1 MLPSARRSFNK
12 DCLTLSRKSLVNI
25 KSVRIIKKALLS
37 ICVFITIIFA
47 YSLLNSPAYPQNL
60 FKANPSLHLSQT
72 LSDRSPVREVRS
84 VGMTVADMDRAV
96 EFYSQVLSFQK
107 ISEVEVWGTE
117 YEKLQGLFGVRM
129 RVVRMKLGDEAIE
142 LTDYLTPGGRPIP
155 IDARSNDR
163 AFQHIAIVVSDMARA
178 YQKLSE
184 HKVQYVSTAPQRLP
198 EYIKVAAGIEAF
210 YFRDPDGHNLE
221 IIHYPADKGDPKW
234 QKPTEKLFL
243 GIDHTAIAV
252 SNTANSLRFYRD
264 LLGLQLKGESI
275 NYGTEQ
281 EHLNNVF
288 GARLHISGLRTVKG
302 IGIEFLEYLQP
313 RNGRSIPSDTRSDDL
328 AHWETMLVVDDAN
341 AAAQKLRAS
350 GYIFV
355 SSGVIEMPKQTLGF
369 RKGFLVRDPDGHA
382 IAIVEN

>member
-1 MLPSARRSFNK
+1 
-12 DCLTLSRKSLVNI
+12 VNI
-25 KSVRIIKKALLS
+25 RSTKTFKKALLS
-37 ICVFITIIFA
+37 ICVFITIIFV
-47 YSLLNSPAYPQNL
+47 YSQFYSPAYPQNI
-60 FKANPSLHLSQT
+60 FKSNPSLQLSQT
-72 LSDRSPVREVRS
+72 LEVRS
-84 VGMTVADMDRAV
+84 VGMTVTDIDRAV

-107 ISEVEVWGTE
+107 ISDVEVWGSE

-129 RVVRMKLGDEAIE
+129 RVVRMKLGDEVIE

-163 AFQHIAIVVSDMARA
+163 TFQHIAIVVSDMDRA
-178 YQKLSE
+178 YQTLRK
-184 HKVQYVSTAPQRLP
+184 HKIQYVSTAPQRLP
-198 EYIKVAAGIEAF
+198 EYIKAAAGIEAF

-221 IIHYPADKGDPKW
+221 IIHYPPDKGDPKW
-234 QKPTEKLFL
+234 QKPTDKLFL
-243 GIDHTAIAV
+243 GIDHTAIAI
-252 SNTANSLRFYRD
+252 SSTTNSLRFYRD

-302 IGIEFLEYLQP
+302 VGIEFLEYLQP

-328 AHWETMLVVDDAN
+328 AHWETTLVVDDAS

-350 GYIFV
+350 GYTFV
-355 SSGVIEMPKQTLGF
+355 SSGIVEMPKQTLEF

-382 IAIVEN
+382 IRIVEK

>member
-1 MLPSARRSFNK
+1 LFYSLKKSIVNIRSAR
-12 DCLTLSRKSLVNI
+12 TLKKS
-25 KSVRIIKKALLS
+25 LLS
-37 ICVFITIIFA
+37 IFVFITIIFS
-47 YSLLNSPAYPQNL
+47 YSLLNYPAYSQKPL
-60 FKANPSLHLSQT
+60 TANSSLYLSQIS
-72 LSDRSPVREVRS
+72 SDRSPVLEVKS
-84 VGMTVADMDRAV
+84 VGITVADMDRAV

-107 ISEVEVWGTE
+107 ISEVEVWGSE

-129 RVVRMKLGDEAIE
+129 RIVRMKLGDEVIE
-142 LTDYLTPGGRPIP
+142 LTDYLTPGGRPIS

-163 AFQHIAIVVSDMARA
+163 TFQHIAIVVSDMNRA
-178 YQKLSE
+178 YQTLRDCNVL
-184 HKVQYVSTAPQRLP
+184 HVSPAPQRLP
-198 EYIKVAAGIEAF
+198 DTIPAAAGIEAF

-221 IIHYPADKGDPKW
+221 IIHYPTDKGDPKW
-234 QKPTEKLFL
+234 QKPTDKLFL
-243 GIDHTAIAV
+243 GIDHTAIAI

-313 RNGRSIPSDTRSDDL
+313 RNGRSIPSDIRSDDL
-328 AHWETMLVVDDAN
+328 THWETTLVVDDTN
-341 AAAQKLRAS
+341 ATAQKLRAS

-355 SSGVIEMPKQTLGF
+355 SPELVEMPKQTLGF
-369 RKGFLVRDPDGHA
+369 QKGFLVRDPDGHA
-382 IAIVEN
+382 IRIVEK